1 MLAPARLMLIAP
13 EWTPL
18 AIAIVR
24 YATTQSQR
32 MVERLINQP
41 SVKTMGGGGWF
52 KAVAGRAPGI
62 ACLVSK
68 AFA

>member
-24 YATTQSQR
+24 PWGEG
-32 MVERLINQP
+32 V
-41 SVKTMGGGGWF
+41 WF
-52 KAVAGRAPGI
+52 KAVAGRAPGG

-68 AFA
+68 ALA